1 VRETLLFFH
10 IFHYKYNTSLDK
22 SQVKTAMLSDIQN
35 FLDELKIK
43 NNSPQTIERYE
54 QTLIEFYQFLKKD
67 SKEITR
73 DDIHNYLIFLNE
85 KGLQKSTIAL
95 KLAILKSFFKFLLK
109 QKRININPTIGFS
122 VKKEKKLPVFLSEE
136 EMKAILEKAQSL
148 DKAILELLYATGMRV
163 SELCSLNL
171 DDINW
176 EKRIIKVRGKG
187 GKERFVIF
195 NESAEKALKSYLTQT
210 NQSHRPAD
218 SVNKIALFTINGKR
232 ITRNQV
238 YKIVR
243 KYLKTERKGP
253 HVLRHTF
260 ATHLLNRGADLVSV
274 KELLGHADIKTT
286 QKYTHVTIEH
296 LKKIYKQTH
305 PRA

>member
-1 VRETLLFFH
+1 
-10 IFHYKYNTSLDK
+10 
-22 SQVKTAMLSDIQN
+22 MLNDIQH
-35 FLDELKIK
+35 FLERLKIK
-43 NNSPQTIERYE
+43 NSSPHTIESYE
-54 QTLIEFYQFLKKD
+54 QTLTEFYQFLKKD

-85 KGLQKSTIAL
+85 KGLQKSSIAL

-109 QKRININPTIGFS
+109 QKRININPTLCFF
-122 VKKEKKLPVFLSEE
+122 VKKEEKLPVFLSEE
-136 EMKAILEKAQSL
+136 EMKTILEKAQYL

-176 EKRIIKVRGKG
+176 EKREIKVRGKG
-187 GKERFVIF
+187 KKERFVFF

-210 NQSHRPAD
+210 NQSHHPAD
-218 SVNKIALFTINGKR
+218 PVFTINGKR

-260 ATHLLNRGADLVSV
+260 ATHLLNRGVNLILI
-274 KELLGHADIKTT
+274 KELLGHSDMKTT
-286 QKYTHVTIEH
+286 QIYTHCNITY
-296 LKKIYKQTH
+296 LKQVYKQAH